1 MVPMNDALQTIAGH
15 WFEIFRPPPRM
26 TVSEW
31 ANERRY
37 LSAEASSNP
46 GKYSSDMTPYA
57 VEWMDSVNDPTAS
70 GTILMV
76 ASQLGKTEVL
86 NNVVGYFMDI
96 EPAPILMV
104 QPTIDLAES
113 WSKERLAP
121 MIRDTPALRDKVSDP
136 RSRDSGNTLLHKIF
150 PGGNIAMA
158 GANAPSGLA
167 SRPRRVVLLDEEDR
181 FPTSAG
187 SEGDPASLA
196 IRRTETF
203 WNPVIFETS
212 TPTVKGISRIEAR
225 FEESDQRRLWCPC
238 PKCGGYQTLKWA
250 QIRYDP
256 EGDGSDAVYV
266 CDRCE
271 APISD
276 DDRRMMV
283 RRGEWRPEFPE
294 RTLRGYHLNGLA
306 SLFRHKRGY
315 KNRLHQM
322 VADHISAKRKGK
334 EVLRTWVNTFLA
346 ETWEDE
352 GESVAWEPLMQRRE
366 NWGDFPPGAL
376 LVTAGID
383 IQGDRIEMEFVGWG
397 PGEES
402 WSIDY
407 VVIMG
412 DFNRPEVQAELDQ
425 QLDRTWEHPNG
436 TIMRVTAA
444 LVDSGH
450 KSRSVYD
457 YTKKRERR
465 KIYACKGRGGPSV
478 PLLSRPTRQGKARAA
493 LFSVGTDTAKEI
505 IYSRLQSADLGPGY
519 MHFPS
524 NRDETWFRQLTA
536 ETKVTRYKN
545 GVPYSRFENPSKARN
560 EALDIRVYALAALQ
574 LLNVNWE
581 RLAASF
587 VPEKKSDPQPGKSGE
602 KSAKPP
608 RSRSG
613 WVNNW

>member
-1 MVPMNDALQTIAGH
+1 MNIALADIAGH
-15 WFEIFRPPPRM
+15 WFGIFRPPPRM

-37 LSAEASSNP
+37 LSAESSSNP
-46 GKYSSDMTPYA
+46 GKYNSDMTPYA

-86 NNVVGYFMDI
+86 NNVVGYFMDV

-121 MIRDTPALRDKVSDP
+121 MIRDTPALRDKVTDP
-136 RSRDSGNTLLHKIF
+136 RSRDSGNTLLHKTF

-212 TPTVKGISRIEAR
+212 TPTVKGVSRIEAR

-250 QIRYDP
+250 QVRYDP
-256 EGDGSDAVYV
+256 DGDGSDAVYQ

-271 APISD
+271 KPLTD
-276 DDRRMMV
+276 DERRLMV
-283 RRGEWRPEFPE
+283 RRGEWRPEHPE

-315 KNRLHQM
+315 KNPLHQM
-322 VADHISAKRKGK
+322 VAEHLSAKRKGK

-352 GESVAWEPLMQRRE
+352 GESIAWEPLMQRRE
-366 NWGDFPPGAL
+366 NWGDFPAGGYI
-376 LVTAGID
+376 VTAGAD
-383 IQGDRIEMEFVGWG
+383 IQGDRIEIEFVAWG
-397 PGEES
+397 TDEES
-402 WSIDY
+402 WSLDY

-412 DFNRPEVQAELDQ
+412 DFNRPEVQAEVDA
-425 QLDRTWEHPNG
+425 QLERKWMHPCG
-436 TIMRVTAA
+436 VELAVMAA
-444 LVDSGH
+444 FLDSGH
-450 KSRSVYD
+450 KAKAVYQF
-457 YTKKRERR
+457 TKKRERR
-465 KIYACKGRGGPSV
+465 KIYACKGRGGPGI
-478 PLLSRPTRQGKARAA
+478 PLVSRPTRQGTVRAA
-493 LFSVGTDTAKEI
+493 LFAVGTDTAKDI
-505 IYSRLQSADLGPGY
+505 IYSRIQTADLGPGY

-524 NRDETWFRQLTA
+524 DRDETWFRQLTA

-560 EALDIRVYALAALQ
+560 EALDTRVYALASLQ
-574 LLNVNWE
+574 LLNINWK
-581 RLAASF
+581 RLAESF
-587 VPEKKSDPQPGKSGE
+587 VPVAKKPDPATAKEKPKR
-602 KSAKPP
+602 PP
-608 RSRSG
+608 RRGSG
-613 WVNNW
+613 WVNQW